1 MWNIFSLPAHYSIT
15 QAPVVHKI
23 RCLENGYNKEHI
35 EYTMYNC
42 VQLEPTV
49 DIPKVQRG
57 MLSLSLKKSL
67 LETNLC
73 LFSYGISRI

>member
-1 MWNIFSLPAHYSIT
+1 
-15 QAPVVHKI
+15 
-23 RCLENGYNKEHI
+23 
-35 EYTMYNC
+35 MYNC

>member
-1 MWNIFSLPAHYSIT
+1 
-15 QAPVVHKI
+15 
-23 RCLENGYNKEHI
+23 
-35 EYTMYNC
+35 MYNC

-57 MLSLSLKKSL
+57 MLSLSLKNSL

>member
-1 MWNIFSLPAHYSIT
+1 
-15 QAPVVHKI
+15 
-23 RCLENGYNKEHI
+23 
-35 EYTMYNC
+35 MYNC

-67 LETNLC
+67 IETNLC
-73 LFSYGISRI
+73 LFSYGISSFVSSKKKAKGLYIYKI